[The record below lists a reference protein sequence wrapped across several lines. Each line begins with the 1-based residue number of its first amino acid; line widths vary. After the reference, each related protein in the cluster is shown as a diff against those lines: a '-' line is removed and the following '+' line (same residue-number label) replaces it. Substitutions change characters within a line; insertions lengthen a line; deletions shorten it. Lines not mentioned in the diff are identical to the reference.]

1 MSINWMTMESF
12 NNHRRDIMDFEEY
25 KKFLKDLEY
34 DISINYPIIGLN
46 NAKAVVQKADMEK
59 HSYSEYEVEQYAYEL
74 ADFVE
79 RCIKEYI
86 SDSI

>member
-1 MSINWMTMESF
+1 MT
-12 NNHRRDIMDFEEY
+12 REEY
-25 KKFLKDLEY
+25 KKFLRDLEH
-34 DISINYPIIGLN
+34 DIFNSCPIIRTA
-46 NAKAVVQKADMEK
+46 NAKAVVSKADMEK

-86 SDSI
+86 DNTAL

>member
-1 MSINWMTMESF
+1 MTS
-12 NNHRRDIMDFEEY
+12 EEY
-25 KKFLKDLEY
+25 RKFLRDLEH
-34 DISINYPIIGLN
+34 DVSIRCPIIGPT
-46 NAKAVVQKADMEK
+46 NARSVVAKADMEK

-86 SDSI
+86 DNTALQEKIL